1 MSVCIWV
8 VDLNAVLWE
17 CVYIFIFTEDETEW
31 SDTEDK
37 HLLPYV
43 PDLLQDIH
51 LQRTRGI
58 PSSLY
63 SIGNSNK

>member
-1 MSVCIWV
+1 MQFSE
-8 VDLNAVLWE
+8 NF
-17 CVYIFIFTEDETEW
+17 YIFIWSSQQFTEDEAEW

-43 PDLLQDIH
+43 PDLLQNIH

-58 PSSLY
+58 PLSLN
-63 SIGNSNK
+63 SIGNFNKQ